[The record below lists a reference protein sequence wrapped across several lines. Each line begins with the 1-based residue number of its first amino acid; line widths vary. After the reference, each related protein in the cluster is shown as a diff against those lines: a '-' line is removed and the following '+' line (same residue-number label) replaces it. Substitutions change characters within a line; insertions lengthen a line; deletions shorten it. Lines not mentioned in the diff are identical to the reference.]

1 MIFYLYEITSKTQ
14 LEKIVEIGLQ
24 YGMIAEI
31 DLQIDPNDPHLLVL
45 VFPAADRQVVAQ
57 KLDLLSRIPGE
68 KRICLLQSQL
78 PTSIKLKRIRMD
90 SSECNKIV
98 EELANKFECSP
109 QYIKVVRKCV
119 QDETERP
126 VVYKASD
133 IMKSPVKVIIP
144 STSAL
149 FAWMYM
155 EHHGI
160 GHLPVVEDREHQ
172 LLQGL
177 VTHTDLLP
185 YAPAPLSTDDEE
197 WLAYEDIGTRTVENI
212 MVKNSIRV
220 QSDAPLDEVA
230 QVLTEPA
237 GAGIPPSLTP
247 IVDNTGRVK
256 GVVSYLEV
264 FENWDKFSNHHNA
277 IEATAGS
284 IGSPYSNFQEFPEAL
299 AVAAVT
305 NFCFGAGKK
314 PRHIIVKHEK
324 GQFSVLS
331 DRAFMPFMWRQ
342 GRPRELLLR
351 AGQLR
356 LGDYISQLKQ
366 SRPMPVLEETIVQS
380 DMKIWSEEPD
390 EETVIS
396 KFIKGARGRNW
407 SDRLS
412 GVLSVD
418 PNGNPLTLITP
429 ADCIR
434 LLLQ

>member
-1 MIFYLYEITSKTQ
+1 MIFYLYEVDSAEEVEVPI
-14 LEKIVEIGLQ
+14 LEL
-24 YGMIAEI
+24 
-31 DLQIDPNDPHLLVL
+31 DLRSDPIDPHLLLL
-45 VFPAADRQVVAQ
+45 VFPNADERAVAQ
-57 KLDLLSRIPGE
+57 RLELLSKLPGE
-68 KRICLLQSQL
+68 KRVCLTRSHLPTNAKFKSVRLGSSERNKIIDELVSQL
-78 PTSIKLKRIRMD
+78 KCSLESIKIIRKLVLEGA
-90 SSECNKIV
+90 SH
-98 EELANKFECSP
+98 P
-109 QYIKVVRKCV
+109 
-119 QDETERP
+119 
-126 VVYKASD
+126 VYKASD

-160 GHLPVVEDREHQ
+160 GHLPVVKDRGHQ

-197 WLAYEDIGTRTVENI
+197 WLAYEDMGTRTVENI
-212 MVKNSIRV
+212 MVKNPIRV
-220 QSDAPLDEVA
+220 QSDASLDEIA
-230 QVLTEPA
+230 RVLTEPA

-247 IVDNTGRVK
+247 IVDNTGRVI

-264 FENWDKFSNHHNA
+264 FENWDKFSNHFNA